1 MSAGLLFRFPIEQ
14 LKEIFIMQTKSDEL
28 IKFQVE
34 SELNCDARIWNLDI
48 EVDVLKGLVTLTGV
62 IPSYAQQVAAQDA
75 AHRVQGVL
83 DVANDTVVK
92 IPHEHSD
99 EEIAHAVRKIL
110 EWDVLVPDTQI
121 KSTITDGWIK
131 LEGTVNTLS
140 QKEDTARAVKNLAGI
155 IGITNNLEIE
165 SNKAEPEEL
174 RRKIE
179 EALERRATR
188 EADNLRIVVE
198 NGEVSLS
205 GRVHSW
211 RERRAVLGSIMH
223 TPGVK
228 KVNDNLQTEP
238 YF

>member
-1 MSAGLLFRFPIEQ
+1 MRA
-14 LKEIFIMQTKSDEL
+14 KSDEQ

-34 SELNCDARIWNLDI
+34 SELNWDTRTWNLDI
-48 EVDVLKGLVTLTGV
+48 EVDVLEGIVSLTGV
-62 IPSYAQQVAAQDA
+62 IPSYTQQVAAQDA

-83 DVANDTVVK
+83 DVANDTIVK
-92 IPHEHSD
+92 IPNERGD
-99 EEIAHAVRKIL
+99 EEIAHSVRKIL

-121 KSTITDGWIK
+121 KSSITDGWVK

-140 QKEDTARAVKNLAGI
+140 QKEDAARAVKNMAGVV
-155 IGITNNLEIE
+155 GITNNLEIE
-165 SNKAEPEEL
+165 SEEAKPEDL

-188 EADNLRIVVE
+188 EADDLSIVIE
-198 NGEVSLS
+198 DGEVNLS

-211 RERRAVLGSIMH
+211 RERLAVLGSINH

-228 KVNDNLQTEP
+228 RVNDNLRIDP
-238 YF
+238 YY

>member
-1 MSAGLLFRFPIEQ
+1 MRA
-14 LKEIFIMQTKSDEL
+14 KSDEQIRL
-28 IKFQVE
+28 QVE
-34 SELNCDARIWNLDI
+34 SELNWDTRTWNLDI
-48 EVDVLKGLVTLTGV
+48 EVDVLEGIVSLTGV
-62 IPSYAQQVAAQDA
+62 IPSYAQQIAAQDA

-83 DVANDTVVK
+83 DVANDTIVK
-92 IPHEHSD
+92 IPNERGD
-99 EEIAHAVRKIL
+99 EEIAHTVRKIL

-121 KSTITDGWIK
+121 KSSITDGWVK

-140 QKEDTARAVKNLAGI
+140 QKEDAARAVKNMAGI
-155 IGITNNLEIE
+155 IGVTNDLEIE
-165 SNKAEPEEL
+165 SQKAEPEDL

-179 EALERRATR
+179 AALERRATR
-188 EADNLRIVVE
+188 EADNLRIVIE
-198 NGEVSLS
+198 NGEVNLF

-211 RERRAVLGSIMH
+211 RERRAVLGSIKH

>member
-1 MSAGLLFRFPIEQ
+1 
-14 LKEIFIMQTKSDEL
+14 MQPKSDEQ
-28 IKFQVE
+28 IKLQVE
-34 SELNCDARIWNLDI
+34 GELNWDTRTWNLDVQ
-48 EVDVLKGLVTLTGV
+48 VDVSDGIVTLTGV

-83 DVANDTVVK
+83 DVANDIIVK
-92 IPHEHSD
+92 IPHERGD
-99 EEIAHAVRKIL
+99 EEIAHSIRKIL

-121 KSTITDGWIK
+121 KSTITDGWVK

-140 QKEDTARAVKNLAGI
+140 QKEDAARAVKNMAGV

-165 SNKAEPEEL
+165 SNKAQPEDL
-174 RRKIE
+174 HKKIE

-188 EADNLRIVVE
+188 EADKLSIVIEDGAV
-198 NGEVSLS
+198 NLS

-211 RERRAVLGSIMH
+211 RERQAVLGSISH

-228 KVNDNLQTEP
+228 RVNDNLRIDP

>member
-1 MSAGLLFRFPIEQ
+1 
-14 LKEIFIMQTKSDEL
+14 MQPKSDEQ

-34 SELNCDARIWNLDI
+34 SELNWDTRTWNLDI
-48 EVDVLKGLVTLTGV
+48 EVDVLNGLVTLTGV

-83 DVANDTVVK
+83 DVANDTIVK
-92 IPHEHSD
+92 IPNERSD
-99 EEIAHAVRKIL
+99 EEIAHSVRKIL

-121 KSTITDGWIK
+121 KSSITDGWVK

-140 QKEDTARAVKNLAGI
+140 QKVDAARAVKNMAGV
-155 IGITNNLEIE
+155 IGITNDLEIE
-165 SNKAEPEEL
+165 SQKVQPEDL
-174 RRKIE
+174 HKKIE

-188 EADNLRIVVE
+188 EADDLSIVLEDGVV
-198 NGEVSLS
+198 NLS

-211 RERRAVLGSIMH
+211 RERQAVLGSISH
-223 TPGVK
+223 TPGIKRVI
-228 KVNDNLQTEP
+228 DNLRIDP

>member
-1 MSAGLLFRFPIEQ
+1 
-14 LKEIFIMQTKSDEL
+14 MQPKSDEQ

-34 SELNCDARIWNLDI
+34 SELNWDTRTWNLDI
-48 EVDVLKGLVTLTGV
+48 EVDVLEGIVSLTGV

-83 DVANDTVVK
+83 DVANDTIVK
-92 IPHEHSD
+92 IPNERGD
-99 EEIAHAVRKIL
+99 EEIAHSVRKIL

-121 KSTITDGWIK
+121 KSSITDGWVK
-131 LEGTVNTLS
+131 LEGTINTLS
-140 QKEDTARAVKNLAGI
+140 QKEDAARAVKNMAGVV
-155 IGITNNLEIE
+155 GITNNLEIE
-165 SNKAEPEEL
+165 SQKAEPEDL

-188 EADNLRIVVE
+188 EADDLSIVIE
-198 NGEVSLS
+198 DGEVNLS

-211 RERRAVLGSIMH
+211 RERQAVLGSISH

-228 KVNDNLQTEP
+228 RVIDNLRIDP